1 MTIVDFARSL
11 FGNAPVA
18 FAGSAPSLA
27 DVMWR
32 SALNFEEQRR
42 LDAYNKAWDVYQG
55 NLKQPLVVKPDGPN
69 DNVTINYGRIIVDK
83 SVSFLFGQEPQFELS
98 EGAETPA
105 EAWLTE
111 VWRANRKT
119 QLLQKMAVN
128 GGVCGHVFLK
138 VAPAS
143 RGGKPRIINLPP
155 EYVAV
160 STDGDDIDHV
170 WRYVIQF
177 GAEGRDG
184 SQLVYRQTTALTD
197 AGRWEIVDEES
208 RNGGVFLETQRM
220 LWPWEWPP
228 IVDCQNLPAANDY
241 YGLPDLATDVIGL
254 IDAYNFVRSNIQR
267 ILRYHAHPRTVGTGF
282 VANQLKMDVDGTV
295 VLPAA
300 DAKLY
305 TLEMTSDLSGS
316 MQQAQELEAAI
327 LQLTRTPP
335 VSLAKV
341 EGLGQLSG
349 VALRILYGPML
360 EKTESKR
367 LTYGDMLIELN
378 RRLWEMGGF
387 GGENIMTIRW
397 PNMLPAN
404 RLEELQA
411 AVLAE
416 QVGVS
421 KDTIVSELGYD
432 AAQEAEKKSKEAK
445 SLGDQL
451 LTVFDRGEN
460 AQ

>member
-1 MTIVDFARSL
+1 M
-11 FGNAPVA
+11 
-18 FAGSAPSLA
+18 
-27 DVMWR
+27 
-32 SALNFEEQRR
+32 
-42 LDAYNKAWDVYQG
+42 
-55 NLKQPLVVKPDGPN
+55 
-69 DNVTINYGRIIVDK
+69 
-83 SVSFLFGQEPQFELS
+83 
-98 EGAETPA
+98 
-105 EAWLTE
+105 
-111 VWRANRKT
+111 
-119 QLLQKMAVN
+119 
-128 GGVCGHVFLK
+128 
-138 VAPAS
+138 
-143 RGGKPRIINLPP
+143 
-155 EYVAV
+155 
-160 STDGDDIDHV
+160 
-170 WRYVIQF
+170 
-177 GAEGRDG
+177 
-184 SQLVYRQTTALTD
+184 
-197 AGRWEIVDEES
+197 
-208 RNGGVFLETQRM
+208 
-220 LWPWEWPP
+220 
-228 IVDCQNLPAANDY
+228 
-241 YGLPDLATDVIGL
+241 
-254 IDAYNFVRSNIQR
+254 
-267 ILRYHAHPRTVGTGF
+267 
-282 VANQLKMDVDGTV
+282 
-295 VLPAA
+295 
-300 DAKLY
+300 
-305 TLEMTSDLSGS
+305 
-316 MQQAQELEAAI
+316 
-327 LQLTRTPP
+327 QLTRTPP